1 MMSPSLRS
9 TLIAAAVALLSAT
22 VLVVLASPARA
33 AGLVEVRFVQPERF
47 GDAGRNPV
55 ERERALSSL
64 SAHLKELGRQLP
76 DGQALKV
83 DVLDVDLAGE
93 EVVRNGRDLRILRGG
108 ADVPRLAVR
117 WTLEQGGHS
126 LRSGDDRL
134 TDLGYL
140 NGRIPSN
147 ASLSDLPFEK
157 ALLTRW
163 FQERVLAGGAQ

>member
-9 TLIAAAVALLSAT
+9 TLIAAAIALVSAT
-22 VLVVLASPARA
+22 ALVLLAHPVWA

-47 GDAGRNPV
+47 SDAGRNPI
-55 ERERALSSL
+55 ERDRALASL
-64 SAHLKELGRQLP
+64 SAHLRELGRQLP
-76 DGQALKV
+76 DGQQLKV

-108 ADVPRLAVR
+108 ADVPSLAVR
-117 WTLEQGGHS
+117 WTLEQGGRTV
-126 LRSGDDRL
+126 RSGDDRL

-140 NGRIPSN
+140 SGRMPSN
-147 ASLSDLPFEK
+147 ASLSDLPYEK

-163 FQERVLAGGAQ
+163 FQERVLAASAQ